1 MNFPEEGN
9 KDQLTTHKTHNLQTY
24 LHAQTLNNQA
34 LKDRK
39 ILKLRI
45 PIVNIIGSP
54 ITALPLNAQIKT
66 ILEWASNY
74 ESKVVCVANVHML
87 VEAYLCS
94 EFSLVLKN
102 ADLVAPDGM
111 PLIWMMKLMGVHRQD
126 RVAGM
131 DIILSLS
138 QLAPQRNVNVFFLGS
153 QEVILQKIKV
163 KLEQEFPHLKIAGME
178 PLPFRPLTPTEDE
191 VIIQKINASGA
202 GVVLVSLGC
211 PKQEYWMDQH
221 KEKIKAVMIGLGGAF
236 PVFVGIHRRAPF
248 WMRNLGLEWFYRLIQ
263 EPQRLWLR
271 YWNTIPLFLWL
282 ALRQLLNSVFSI
294 RRVRIQ
300 VERRQSPNDRNQNR

>member
-1 MNFPEEGN
+1 MNFHEEDN
-9 KDQLTTHKTHNLQTY
+9 KNQLNTHKTHNLQTY
-24 LHAQTLNNQA
+24 LYTPTLNHQA

-39 ILKLRI
+39 VLKLRI

-54 ITALPLNAQIKT
+54 LTALPLNDQIKT

-94 EFSLVLKN
+94 EFSLVLKH
-102 ADLVAPDGM
+102 ADLVTPDGM
-111 PLIWMMKLMGVHRQD
+111 PLVWMMKLMGVNTQN

-131 DIILSLS
+131 DILLSLF
-138 QLAPQRNVNVFFLGS
+138 QLAPQRNVSVFFLGS

-178 PLPFRPLTPTEDE
+178 PLPFPPLTPTKDE
-191 VIIQKINASGA
+191 VIIQKINTSGA
-202 GVVLVSLGC
+202 GVVIVSLGC

-221 KEKIKAVMIGLGGAF
+221 KGKIKAVMIGLGGAF
-236 PVFVGIHRRAPF
+236 PVFVGIQKRAPF

-263 EPQRLWLR
+263 EPQRLWRR

-282 ALRQLLNSVFSI
+282 ALRQFLNSVFLI

-300 VERRQSPNDRNQNR
+300 VERRQSLNDIDLR